1 MFEDGFAR
9 TEAVAMP
16 TLLEKLPPARPAEL
30 HAATIAKEVS
40 GNHIL
45 ATTVGRG
52 QAAITLAETR
62 PDAEVN
68 LWFHDQYQQ
77 RLLINAVQ
85 DFPAQLSLYCEADTP
100 VSAHEGR
107 YDLAVIP
114 VFKSGEA
121 EFTRDV
127 LQAAFQALE
136 IGGQL
141 VTAIDNPQDKW
152 LRSHLAATG
161 ETVRVR
167 PDISEKPI
175 TVCYIV
181 RKTQPLKK
189 VRDFGCKIV
198 FRDQQR
204 LLTAVSRPGVFA
216 HRRIDPA
223 ARHLLNAID
232 LAEGAR
238 VLELGCGSGCVSL
251 GLAARHPSIEIYAID
266 SSARAVSCLR
276 QSAAENNL
284 PNITVALEASGIVP
298 DPGCYDLVVANPPYY
313 SDFRIAEM
321 FVNSAKVAL
330 APGGTLL
337 LITKQPSWY
346 LEQLPQAWND
356 VAQELVKGYH
366 IIEAVRRP

>member
-1 MFEDGFAR
+1 MFEDGFAK
-9 TEAVAMP
+9 TEAVAIP

-30 HAATIAKEVS
+30 HAAMIAKDVH
-40 GNHIL
+40 GDHIL

-62 PDAEVN
+62 PDAEVS

-77 RLLINAVQ
+77 QLVVSAVQ
-85 DFPAQLSLYCEADTP
+85 KFPARLGLYCEADAP
-100 VSAHEGR
+100 SSPRGGQ
-107 YDLAVIP
+107 YDLAIVP
-114 VFKSGEA
+114 VSKSGDA

-127 LQAAFQALE
+127 LQTAFQALE
-136 IGGQL
+136 VGGHL
-141 VTAIDNPQDKW
+141 VAAVDNPQDKW

-167 PDISEKPI
+167 PEASEKPM

-181 RKTQPLKK
+181 QKTRPSKK
-189 VRDFGCKIV
+189 VRDFECKVV
-198 FRDQQR
+198 FRDRER

-223 ARHLLNAID
+223 ARHLLNAVD

-266 SSARAVSCLR
+266 SSARAVACLR

-284 PNITVALEASGIVP
+284 PNITVCLESAGVVP
-298 DPGCYDLVVANPPYY
+298 DPGQYDLVLANPPYY

-321 FVNSAKVAL
+321 FVNSAKAAL

-337 LITKQPSWY
+337 LITKQPTWY
-346 LEQLPQAWND
+346 IEQLPESWND

>member
-1 MFEDGFAR
+1 MLEDGFAK
-9 TEAVAMP
+9 TEAIAIP

-30 HAATIAKEVS
+30 HAAMIAKDVS
-40 GNHIL
+40 GDHIL

-62 PDAEVN
+62 PDAEVS

-77 RLLINAVQ
+77 QLVVSAVQ
-85 DFPAQLSLYCEADTP
+85 EFPERLGLYCEADAPSSPHGGQYDIAVVP
-100 VSAHEGR
+100 VS
-107 YDLAVIP
+107 
-114 VFKSGEA
+114 KSGDA

-127 LQAAFQALE
+127 LQTAFQALDV
-136 IGGQL
+136 GGHL
-141 VTAIDNPQDKW
+141 VAAVDNPQDKW

-167 PDISEKPI
+167 PEASEKPT

-181 RKTQPLKK
+181 QKTRPLKK
-189 VRDFGCKIV
+189 VRDFECKVV
-198 FRDQQR
+198 FRDRER

-223 ARHLLNAID
+223 ARHLLNAVD

-266 SSARAVSCLR
+266 SSARAVACLR

-284 PNITVALEASGIVP
+284 PNITVCLESAGVVP
-298 DPGCYDLVVANPPYY
+298 DPGRYDLVLANPPYY

-321 FVNSAKVAL
+321 FVNSAKAAL

-337 LITKQPSWY
+337 LITKQPTWY
-346 LEQLPQAWND
+346 IEQLPESWND